1 MKFHHPHSWLATITI
16 AAIAAASSL
25 LAVPAQSAPPPE
37 SRVYFGTYDSPTSQG
52 IYMAD
57 WNPETGTLGT
67 PVLAGPTS
75 SPSFLAL
82 TPDRK
87 FIIAVNENGTPQ
99 NPGGAVSS
107 WSINATTGQ
116 LTLVNQRPSHGT
128 APCHVAVSP
137 DGHTVVIANYGGGSF
152 ASYQLDPAGTLSE
165 AVTVLQN
172 TGLNTLQGPAIP
184 RGHSA
189 TFSPDGNFVF
199 LCDLGLD
206 RVFSRRVTATTSS
219 MDPNPSP
226 DATVPTGSGPRHFA
240 FHPTLPAAY
249 AINETAS
256 TMTSFSFDPAHGEL
270 KPRPA
275 VSTLPA
281 GTTQPNSTAHV
292 AVHPSG
298 KWVYGSNRGHDS
310 LARFSIHPDT
320 GELTFEETT
329 PSGGQ
334 TPRNFN
340 INNEG
345 KWLLAAHQESN
356 SVVVH
361 AIHPTTGTLTRSGSP
376 LTIGK
381 PVCVV
386 FY

>member
-1 MKFHHPHSWLATITI
+1 
-16 AAIAAASSL
+16 
-25 LAVPAQSAPPPE
+25 
-37 SRVYFGTYDSPTSQG
+37 
-52 IYMAD
+52 
-57 WNPETGTLGT
+57 
-67 PVLAGPTS
+67 
-75 SPSFLAL
+75 
-82 TPDRK
+82 
-87 FIIAVNENGTPQ
+87 
-99 NPGGAVSS
+99 
-107 WSINATTGQ
+107 
-116 LTLVNQRPSHGT
+116 
-128 APCHVAVSP
+128 
-137 DGHTVVIANYGGGSF
+137 
-152 ASYQLDPAGTLSE
+152 
-165 AVTVLQN
+165 
-172 TGLNTLQGPAIP
+172 
-184 RGHSA
+184 
-189 TFSPDGNFVF
+189 
-199 LCDLGLD
+199 
-206 RVFSRRVTATTSS
+206 

-256 TMTSFSFDPAHGEL
+256 TMTSFSFDPARGEL

-310 LARFSIHPDT
+310 IARFSVHPTT
-320 GELTFEETT
+320 GELTFDETT

-340 INNEG
+340 INHQG
-345 KWLLAAHQESN
+345 KWLVAAHQESN

-361 AIHPTTGTLTRSGSP
+361 AIHPTTGALTRSGSP